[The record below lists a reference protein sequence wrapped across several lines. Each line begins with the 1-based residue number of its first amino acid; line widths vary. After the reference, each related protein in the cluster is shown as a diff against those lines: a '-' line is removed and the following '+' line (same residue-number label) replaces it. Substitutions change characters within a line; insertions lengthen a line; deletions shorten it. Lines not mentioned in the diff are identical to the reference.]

1 MRGMFKIKT
10 IAQGFVMG
18 VAEIIPGVSGSTL
31 ALAMGIYDE
40 FINLLYTISEFIKS
54 LFKFIARKISFQE
67 LKTSFLN
74 IHFTFGFF
82 LILGMGLAIALLA
95 GVLSGLLTTNRYEVY
110 AFFFG
115 LVLTS
120 IYLPFR
126 EVGKYGLKEILVTL
140 VTFVTF
146 FALFSI
152 NSVHFETL
160 PSPLYFLIGGI
171 LAISAMVLPGV
182 SGSFI
187 MVLLGIY
194 DYILGFIKK
203 LLNLSISG
211 EEITSMGF
219 FVFGVAFGFIFF
231 VRLLKYTLKHYSS
244 IVFSFLVGIML
255 ASLRVLWPFESETSS
270 PIALVILI
278 AIGGSVTFLI
288 MWISNQSNKDSI
300 DKV

>member
-1 MRGMFKIKT
+1 MFKLKT
-10 IAQGFVMG
+10 ILQGFVMG

-40 FINLLYTISEFIKS
+40 FINLLFSVSEFIKS
-54 LFKFIARKISFQE
+54 LFKFITRKISFAD
-67 LKTSFLN
+67 LKQSFFN
-74 IHFTFGFF
+74 IQFVFGFYLVF
-82 LILGMGLAIALLA
+82 GMAIAIALLA
-95 GVLSGLLTTNRYEVY
+95 GVLSGLLVTNRYEVY

-120 IYLPFR
+120 IYLPYK
-126 EVGKYGLKEILVTL
+126 EVGGFRLKEILVTV
-140 VTFVTF
+140 VTFVVF
-146 FALFSI
+146 FVLFNIS
-152 NSVHFETL
+152 SVHFDTL
-160 PSPLYFLIGGI
+160 PSPLYFLVGGM

-194 DYILGFIKK
+194 DFILGFIKK
-203 LLNLSISG
+203 LLSLSITG
-211 EEITSMGF
+211 EEFTSLVF
-219 FVFGVAFGFIFF
+219 FTFGVAFGFIFF

-255 ASLRVLWPFESETSS
+255 ASLKVLWPFETDTSS
-270 PIALVILI
+270 PLALVILI

-288 MWISNQSNKDSI
+288 MWVSNQSNKDSI
-300 DKV
+300 HKV